1 MPPHPAPAT
10 IPALVRHAARVHGD
24 REALVTETAHGPVR
38 RTFAQLGAD
47 VEAAARAAAGAGV
60 RPGDRVAIWAPNSA
74 EWIVAALG
82 LVSAGA
88 VLVPLNTRYRAAE
101 AADILRRSRA
111 TALFTVR
118 GFLGNDYP
126 AMLAASGARLPD
138 LRLTVLLAG
147 EPDGTAVSWADHL
160 AGGAAAV
167 SADEARERADAVRA
181 EDVCD
186 IVFTSGTTGRPKGAM
201 STHGQTLR
209 VFEAWSAVATLRP
222 GDRYLLINPFF
233 HTFGYKA
240 GVLACLLNGATML
253 PEAVFDAE
261 RAARRLAEERVTVLM
276 GPPTVFSSLLALP
289 DRPPHALR
297 LAGTGAADV
306 PVDLVRRIRAELG
319 VPDVFTAYGLS
330 EAAGVVSVCPVDADA
345 DAETVARTTGPALP
359 GTEIRIAAADGR
371 PLPPGETGEILVRGY
386 NVMKGYLDDPDATA
400 RAVDA
405 DGWLRTGDCGRLDER
420 GYLTVTGRLKDMFVV
435 GGFNAYP
442 AEIEGALVRHP
453 AVADAAVVGVPD
465 ERLGEVGAAYLVL
478 RDGADGTVGGEELT
492 RWLRERLANFKVPR
506 YFHVVDELPRNASGK
521 VVKRDLRERA

>member
-38 RTFAQLGAD
+38 RTFAQLEAD

-101 AADILRRSRA
+101 ASDILRRSRA

-138 LRLTVLLAG
+138 LGLTVLLAG
-147 EPDGTAVSWADHL
+147 EPEGTAVSWADHL
-160 AGGAAAV
+160 AGGASV
-167 SADEARERADAVRA
+167 SADEARKRADAVRA
-181 EDVCD
+181 GDVCD

-253 PEAVFDAE
+253 PEPVFDAE

-289 DRPPHALR
+289 GRPPHALR

-345 DAETVARTTGPALP
+345 ETVARTTGPALP
-359 GTEIRIAAADGR
+359 GTEIRIADADGR
-371 PLPPGETGEILVRGY
+371 PLPPGGTGEILVRGY
-386 NVMKGYLDDPDATA
+386 NVMKGYLDDPEATA

-420 GYLTVTGRLKDMFVV
+420 GYLTVTGRIKDMFVV

-442 AEIEGALVRHP
+442 AEIEGVLARHP

-465 ERLGEVGAAYLVL
+465 ARLGEVGAAYLVL
-478 RDGADGTVGGEELT
+478 RDGAGETVDGEELT

-506 YFHVVDELPRNASGK
+506 YFHVVGELPRNASGK
-521 VVKRDLRERA
+521 VLKRDLRERA

>member
-1 MPPHPAPAT
+1 
-10 IPALVRHAARVHGD
+10 
-24 REALVTETAHGPVR
+24 
-38 RTFAQLGAD
+38 
-47 VEAAARAAAGAGV
+47 
-60 RPGDRVAIWAPNSA
+60 
-74 EWIVAALG
+74 
-82 LVSAGA
+82 
-88 VLVPLNTRYRAAE
+88 
-101 AADILRRSRA
+101 
-111 TALFTVR
+111 
-118 GFLGNDYP
+118 
-126 AMLAASGARLPD
+126 
-138 LRLTVLLAG
+138 
-147 EPDGTAVSWADHL
+147 
-160 AGGAAAV
+160 
-167 SADEARERADAVRA
+167 
-181 EDVCD
+181 
-186 IVFTSGTTGRPKGAM
+186 
-201 STHGQTLR
+201 
-209 VFEAWSAVATLRP
+209 
-222 GDRYLLINPFF
+222 
-233 HTFGYKA
+233 
-240 GVLACLLNGATML
+240 ML

-330 EAAGVVSVCPVDADA
+330 EAAGVVSVCPVDA